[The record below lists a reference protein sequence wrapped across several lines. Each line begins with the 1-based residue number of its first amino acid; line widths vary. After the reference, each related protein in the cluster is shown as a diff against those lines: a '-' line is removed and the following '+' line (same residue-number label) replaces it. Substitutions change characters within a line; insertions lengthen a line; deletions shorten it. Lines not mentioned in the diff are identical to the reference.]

1 MTDEFKK
8 EKTKT
13 ETKLCE
19 NSFCCDELK
28 ESELFAGLCENCM
41 REIEETEW
49 DDRRYCGDE

>member
-1 MTDEFKK
+1 MTNEFKK

-19 NSFCCDELK
+19 NSFCRDELK

-49 DDRRYCGDE
+49 DNRKYCGDE